1 MHNLTCYHNLCSLWK
16 FLILYWKR
24 TLVHF
29 PTSSP
34 KTEKKFLCSSENKF
48 LLILA
53 WLLIKRIAFVWY
65 GWPTKGVYSRDQCQ
79 RSSPSRISDTARARF
94 EHTQNLSSGLVEC
107 SCTKV
112 ITTTPQCFIKKCLKR
127 KIKTFLYSRITTD

>member
-34 KTEKKFLCSSENKF
+34 KTEKKFLYSSGNKF

-79 RSSPSRISDTARARF
+79 RSSPSRISDTPRARF

-107 SCTKV
+107 SCAKV
-112 ITTTPQCFIKKCLKR
+112 ITTTPQRFIIKCLKR

>member
-1 MHNLTCYHNLCSLWK
+1 MYKLTCYHNLCSLWK

-34 KTEKKFLCSSENKF
+34 KTEKKFLYSSENKF

-65 GWPTKGVYSRDQCQ
+65 GWPTKGVFSRNQCQ
-79 RSSPSRISDTARARF
+79 RSSSSRISDTPRARF

-107 SCTKV
+107 SCAKV
-112 ITTTPQCFIKKCLKR
+112 ITTTPQRFIKKCLKR